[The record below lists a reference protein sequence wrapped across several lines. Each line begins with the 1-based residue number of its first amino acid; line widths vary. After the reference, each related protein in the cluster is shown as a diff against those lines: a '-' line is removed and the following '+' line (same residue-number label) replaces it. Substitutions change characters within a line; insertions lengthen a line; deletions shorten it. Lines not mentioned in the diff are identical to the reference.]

1 VLANA
6 LRALPAYPRRNPVT
20 AGYVLVLVLTHVWVS
35 DVLSGGTAHRVLLSV
50 STNLDNL
57 QDDPVGALIGSA
69 LFFDGTLNDVE
80 FLGPLITVG
89 LGVVCGL
96 AWLERRHG
104 ARRAFGIFLTG
115 HVMATLITA
124 QVIAFALM
132 RGWYPQSIRHTLDFG
147 VSYGT
152 EAVFAAVTFALPRRA
167 RPFWVVFVL
176 GWPFA
181 GSEWDGPLPDFTT
194 IGHLT
199 AAAIGFTIAA
209 GAMLLAK
216 RRNRTQPA
224 LALPAGNAPA
234 PGYTAAGAVVAEAP
248 HSARTRRTVSA
259 NFNGWENRYP

>member
-1 VLANA
+1 VLASA

-20 AGYVLVLVLTHVWVS
+20 AGYVLVLGLTHLWVS
-35 DVLSGGTAHRVLLSV
+35 QVLSSGTAHQVLLAV

-57 QDDPVGALIGSA
+57 HDDPVGTLIGSA
-69 LFFDGTLNDVE
+69 LFFDGTLNDVD

-115 HVMATLITA
+115 HVVATLLTA

-132 RGWYPQSIRHTLDFG
+132 RGWYPQSVRHTLDFG
-147 VSYGT
+147 VSYGV

-167 RPFWVVFVL
+167 RPFWAGFVVA
-176 GWPFA
+176 WPFA
-181 GSEWDGPLPDFTT
+181 GSEWNGPLPDFTT

-199 AAAIGFTIAA
+199 AAAIGFTLAA
-209 GAMLLAK
+209 GAMLLAH
-216 RRNRTQPA
+216 RRPRP
-224 LALPAGNAPA
+224 APA
-234 PGYTAAGAVVAEAP
+234 PALPPGDALAPSYTAADAAVAETP
-248 HSARTRRTVSA
+248 CSTSTRRTVSA
-259 NFNGWENRYP
+259 NFSGWENRYP